1 MKPVLPVTAS
11 MLALVLAGVGLAGC
25 TVAPPSGPTVVS
37 MPGPGVSF
45 DQFRHDDDECRYY
58 ASRHINPAEAQAT
71 SQAATNTAVGGTLL
85 GAAAGALLGAAGGNA
100 GAGAAIGAG
109 SGLVLGSAVAGN
121 NAQGAA
127 DSMQARYN
135 VAYAQ
140 CMVGHGNKMEGYA
153 GATGPAYNY
162 GAPNYAPPG
171 YYAYPRY

>member
-1 MKPVLPVTAS
+1 MKPVSHVVAGLS
-11 MLALVLAGVGLAGC
+11 ALVVAGGLAGC
-25 TVAPPSGPTVVS
+25 AVAPPSGPTVVS

-45 DQFRHDDDECRYY
+45 DQFRHDDQACRYY
-58 ASRHINPAEAQAT
+58 ASRTIRPGEAQAAGQ
-71 SQAATNTAVGGTLL
+71 SATNTAVGGTLL

-109 SGLVLGSAVAGN
+109 SGLLVGSSMAGGT
-121 NAQGAA
+121 AQGAA
-127 DSMQARYN
+127 NSMQARYN

-153 GATGPAYNY
+153 GASGPAYNY
-162 GAPNYAPPG
+162 GAPPYAPPG